1 MNYSKDGI
9 TVAPIIDTSHPKKNG
24 KCPVKIRV
32 TYRRDRRY
40 YPTGKD
46 LTLDEWEGLTTTK
59 VRALVAVRKDIESSY
74 QIVRGVVEE
83 LARDG
88 IFSFDSLNKRL
99 KRSGVDTLN
108 RAFAAKIAEL
118 KEQDLTGSPIFMS
131 FISFIFTT
139 GGRCRHASG
148 LRSVYSRPNGFI
160 RRGSRAAVH
169 NLQRAEL
176 S

>member
-1 MNYSKDGI
+1 MEKEYVLQIAQTIKEQLVGMTPAPVIMSWGI
-9 TVAPIIDTSHPKKNG
+9 T
-24 KCPVKIRV
+24 
-32 TYRRDRRY
+32 
-40 YPTGKD
+40 
-46 LTLDEWEGLTTTK
+46 E
-59 VRALVAVRKDIESSY
+59 
-74 QIVRGVVEE
+74 
-83 LARDG
+83 
-88 IFSFDSLNKRL
+88 
-99 KRSGVDTLN
+99 
-108 RAFAAKIAEL
+108 FAATIYR
-118 KEQDLTGSPIFMS
+118 DLPALRIKLNGRLHTGSPIFMS